1 MKELPAKSVLRLECT
16 CVHANKACNGSFKDR
31 LWLFLLH
38 RDFGDAVTPMNNESS
53 RDAYQRLFVEREK
66 ERQRSLTRELE
77 FHCRHPILSDPP
89 RHPQPIPPYMPFRPD
104 PDIPEGPFYPQP
116 SNPFY
121 PPENPFPGVPGFGPP
136 RPRNPLDPFSGS
148 ELMPSRPRRPGG
160 LPRQLPDGHSPFSG
174 GFGGAGFI

>member
-1 MKELPAKSVLRLECT
+1 MPI
-16 CVHANKACNGSFKDR
+16 F
-31 LWLFLLH
+31 LFS
-38 RDFGDAVTPMNNESS
+38 AATPMSNESS

-77 FHCRHPILSDPP
+77 FHYRHPILPDPP

-121 PPENPFPGVPGFGPP
+121 PPENPFPEVPRFEPP

-160 LPRQLPDGHSPFSG
+160 LPRQLPDGHSPFSD